1 MDELIEILADL
12 VIEEINQT
20 NDYMKAQHL
29 IDVGLIY
36 QFIHKYILSL

>member
-20 NDYMKAQHL
+20 NDYMDAQHL
-29 IDVGLIY
+29 IDVGLY

>member
-12 VIEEINQT
+12 VKKSIKRMT
-20 NDYMKAQHL
+20 NMDAQHL

-36 QFIHKYILSL
+36 QFIYKYILSL

>member
-20 NDYMKAQHL
+20 NDMDAQHL

-36 QFIHKYILSL
+36 QFIYKYILSL

>member
-20 NDYMKAQHL
+20 ND